1 MNDEQIVEYA
11 KKLVINNLHQY
22 VDTNPQV
29 ILNEIFELQSEKTNQ
44 KLLEH
49 LIGLDELI
57 KVAIKIIKKGNK
69 K

>member
-22 VDTNPQV
+22 ADTNPQV